1 MPYMQKVVNCGNV
14 LFVKKYFATRH
25 NKKGQIIRRANE
37 NKTSAAQETVND
49 RNKIERFAILANSNF
64 SEGDYFVTFTYKRE
78 NRPASVDEARK
89 QWNKVLRRLRTAY
102 KKQGAEFKYLWC
114 LEHKKYAYHFHLLC
128 NNEINSKCFAAAW
141 DFGKVNTETLDNREY
156 HTLGEYMMKEQYI
169 KDEGN
174 TTKTERCYGSSRNL
188 VRPEA
193 DITVLESGDWNDVPE
208 IDEGF
213 VLIDDS
219 LSNDEVTIEDINFTY
234 RCQRY
239 MLRPKTNEELLDEL
253 KLLNPYTR
261 FNKRTDRATLIGEI
275 KTLKGVYD
283 NDFGA
288 GYRSH

>member
-1 MPYMQKVVNCGNV
+1 MNNEKVQKSIKRLKAFEPADEPYYLCYSGGKDSDCV
-14 LFVKKYFATRH
+14 R
-25 NKKGQIIRRANE
+25 
-37 NKTSAAQETVND
+37 
-49 RNKIERFAILANSNF
+49 ILANSNF

-128 NNEINSKCFAAAW
+128 NNEINSKCFVAAW

-156 HTLGEYMMKEQYI
+156 HTVGEYMMKEQYI

-193 DITVLESGDWNDVPE
+193 DITVLESGDWNDVPD
-208 IDEGF
+208 I
-213 VLIDDS
+213 
-219 LSNDEVTIEDINFTY
+219 EV
-234 RCQRY
+234 
-239 MLRPKTNEELLDEL
+239 EE
-253 KLLNPYTR
+253 
-261 FNKRTDRATLIGEI
+261 
-275 KTLKGVYD
+275 
-283 NDFGA
+283 
-288 GYRSH
+288 